1 MIYKI
6 NADFYK
12 ITADYRPQNPNKPT
26 YYVMA
31 HSKKSAKETFS
42 EIISWL
48 KIYSCE
54 ECDEEEKN
62 RILSDPCR
70 YFIFTERDY
79 NGEEYD

>member
-1 MIYKI
+1 MI
-6 NADFYK
+6 YK
-12 ITADYRPQNPNKPT
+12 ITADYRPKNPNKPT

-48 KIYSCE
+48 KMYSCE

-62 RILSDPCR
+62 RILSDPCH

-79 NGEEYD
+79 DGEEYD